1 MNIVVRILSE
11 FYVLTKNRIKI
22 QGYKGKNK
30 DNKRKQNN

>member
-22 QGYKGKNK
+22 QSYKGKNK